1 MDMDVASSAFK
12 TEQKLNAGAAAAGAG
27 RRRRGMTPYGGQAGW
42 GPALPPPTAAWV
54 PVKC

>member
-1 MDMDVASSAFK
+1 MDVASSAFK

-42 GPALPPPTAAWV
+42 VPALPPPTAAWA